1 MNTDIQDFN
10 ALDNWSWAKQH
21 NEDYLCAELRFLRI
35 AAKQLQE
42 AQERLSCWLDALQ
55 NGVGTV
61 KDVTRD
67 HYKTNVVWAAEGNA
81 GIAEKKRQEFRRVIE
96 AEYRRRIGEPSRDLS
111 RLRAEI
117 REVIAA
123 LTGQARGMEDNLET
137 ADADELRAALSEMRD
152 SFSELSYK
160 TGQLIELGRDN

>member
-61 KDVTRD
+61 KDVTHD
-67 HYKTNVVWAAEGNA
+67 HYKTNVIWAAEGNA
-81 GIAEKKRQEFRRVIE
+81 GIAENTRQEFRRVIE
-96 AEYRRRIGEPSRDLS
+96 AEYRRRTGEPSRDLS
-111 RLRAEI
+111 
-117 REVIAA
+117 
-123 LTGQARGMEDNLET
+123 TRGMADNLET